1 MFARYQINLTTIS
14 SGTTATTINIP
25 ISLESQEI
33 GQSELID
40 KVFVDVQVENAINP
54 ISDYEKVRF
63 LPLNSKNKPLI
74 TITYN
79 LELSGLTNF
88 KANDYKAIG
97 FTDDDIKYEKSCFKE
112 SFIYMG
118 FYDSPNPMTQ
128 RLISYNTIFSKLND
142 NDFLGSESAQ
152 TATYNRVIGIPGQ
165 PVPAN
170 EVNLQF
176 IVKNPILK
184 PKGFSEGYYLYD
196 YRDEL
201 KIGEFK
207 HLYMRASFKNAKTG
221 RSVNLMTKNYAL
233 PVNSLVNELY
243 TRYILTRDTTGYYYK
258 IDDSYQGNLDKDGKV
273 VSGQNNVDYSNNE
286 IIVNLYQI
294 QAT

>member
-1 MFARYQINLTTIS
+1 MFARYQINLTSIS

-63 LPLNSKNKPLI
+63 LPLTFYNKPLI
-74 TITYN
+74 TITYR
-79 LELSGLTNF
+79 LDLSGLT
-88 KANDYKAIG
+88 DYKAIG
-97 FTDDDIKYEKSCFKE
+97 FTNDDIKYEKSCFKE

-128 RLISYNTIFSKLND
+128 RLISYTTIFSKLNE
-142 NDFLGSESAQ
+142 NDFLGVESGQ
-152 TATYNRVIGIPGQ
+152 TKIYGSVIGIPGQ

-170 EVNLQF
+170 EVKLHF
-176 IVKNPILK
+176 VVENPILK

-207 HLYMRASFKNAKTG
+207 YLYMRASFKNAKTG
-221 RSVNLMTKNYAL
+221 KSVNLMTKNKAL
-233 PVNSLVNELY
+233 PVNSLVHELY
-243 TRYILTRDTTGYYYK
+243 TRYILSRDKTGYYYK
-258 IDDSYQGNLDKDGKV
+258 IDNSYQGSLVEDIFNIEHN
-273 VSGQNNVDYSNNE
+273 VSEINNE
-286 IIVNLYQI
+286 ITVSLYQI

>member
-1 MFARYQINLTTIS
+1 MFARYQINLKTMS

-40 KVFVDVQVENAINP
+40 RVFVDVQVENAINP
-54 ISDYEKVRF
+54 ISDYDKVRY
-63 LPLNSKNKPLI
+63 LPLNLSNKPLI
-74 TITYN
+74 TISYN
-79 LELSGLTNF
+79 LDLTGST
-88 KANDYKAIG
+88 DYKAIG
-97 FTDDDIKYEKSCFKE
+97 FADDDIKYEKSCFKE
-112 SFIYMG
+112 SFIYMA
-118 FYDSPNPMTQ
+118 FFDSPNPMTQ
-128 RLISYNTIFSKLND
+128 RLISYNTIYSKLND
-142 NDFLGSESAQ
+142 NDLLGTDLEQ
-152 TATYNRVIGIPGQ
+152 TQTYGSVIGIPGQ

-170 EVNLQF
+170 EVKLHF

-201 KIGEFK
+201 KIGETK
-207 HLYMRASFKNAKTG
+207 YLYMRASFKNAKTG
-221 RSVNLMTKNYAL
+221 KSTNLMVKNTAF
-233 PVNSLVNELY
+233 PVNTLVNELY

-258 IDDSYQGNLDKDGKV
+258 FDDTYQGN
-273 VSGQNNVDYSNNE
+273 SISASNNINYSGTD

>member
-1 MFARYQINLTTIS
+1 MFARYQINLTTIN

-63 LPLNSKNKPLI
+63 LPLNTNNKPLI
-74 TITYN
+74 TITYS
-79 LELSGLTNF
+79 LDLSGLT
-88 KANDYKAIG
+88 DYKAIG
-97 FTDDDIKYEKSCFKE
+97 FADDDIKYEKSCFKE

-128 RLISYNTIFSKLND
+128 RLISYTTIFSKLNG
-142 NDFLGSESAQ
+142 NDFLGVESGQ
-152 TATYNRVIGIPGQ
+152 TQTYGSVIGIPGQ

-170 EVNLQF
+170 EVKLHF
-176 IVKNPILK
+176 VVENPILK
-184 PKGFSEGYYLYD
+184 PLGFSEGYYLYD

-201 KIGEFK
+201 KIGEYK
-207 HLYMRASFKNAKTG
+207 YLYMRASFKNAKTG

-233 PVNSLVNELY
+233 PVDSLVNELY
-243 TRYILTRDTTGYYYK
+243 TRYILTRDKTGYYYK
-258 IDDSYQGNLDKDGKV
+258 IDDLYQGNLDKNGNI
-273 VSGQNNVDYSNNE
+273 VSSVNNVKYFNND
-286 IIVNLYQI
+286 ITVNLYQI

>member
-14 SGTTATTINIP
+14 GGTTATTINIP

-40 KVFVDVQVENAINP
+40 RVFVDVQVENAINP
-54 ISDYEKVRF
+54 ISDYDKVRY
-63 LPLNSKNKPLI
+63 LPLDSNGKHLI
-74 TITYN
+74 TISYN
-79 LELSGLTNF
+79 LDLTG
-88 KANDYKAIG
+88 ATDYEAIG
-97 FTDDDIKYEKSCFKE
+97 FANDDIKYEKSCFKE
-112 SFIYMG
+112 SFLYMA
-118 FYDSPNPMTQ
+118 FFDSPNPMTQ
-128 RLISYNTIFSKLND
+128 RLISYNTIYSKLND
-142 NDFLGSESAQ
+142 NDLLGVESAQ
-152 TATYNRVIGIPGQ
+152 TETYNRVIGIPGQ

-170 EVNLQF
+170 EVKLHF

-201 KIGEFK
+201 KIGGTK
-207 HLYMRASFKNAKTG
+207 YLYMRASFKNAKTG
-221 RSVNLMTKNYAL
+221 KSTNLMVKNTAF
-233 PVNSLVNELY
+233 PVDSLVNELY
-243 TRYILTRDTTGYYYK
+243 TRYILTRDLTGYYYK
-258 IDDSYQGNLDKDGKV
+258 FDDTYHGNFISAPNNNITYGG
-273 VSGQNNVDYSNNE
+273 SG

>member
-1 MFARYQINLTTIS
+1 M
-14 SGTTATTINIP
+14 
-25 ISLESQEI
+25 
-33 GQSELID
+33 
-40 KVFVDVQVENAINP
+40 FVDVQVENAINP

-63 LPLNSKNKPLI
+63 LPLNSNNKPLI
-74 TITYN
+74 SITYN
-79 LELSGLTNF
+79 LSLSGLT
-88 KANDYKAIG
+88 DYKAIG
-97 FTDDDIKYEKSCFKE
+97 FADDDIKYEKSCFKE

-128 RLISYNTIFSKLND
+128 RLISYITIFSKLND
-142 NDFLGSESAQ
+142 NDFLGVESGQ
-152 TATYNRVIGIPGQ
+152 TQTYGSVIGIPGQ

-184 PKGFSEGYYLYD
+184 PLSFSEGYYLYD

-201 KIGEFK
+201 NIGQFK
-207 HLYMRASFKNAKTG
+207 YLYMRASFKNAKTG
-221 RSVNLMTKNYAL
+221 KSTNLMVKNKAL

-243 TRYILTRDTTGYYYK
+243 TRYILSRDTTGYYYK
-258 IDDSYQGNLDKDGKV
+258 IDGDYQGNLDANGNV
-273 VSGQNNVDYSNNE
+273 VSGKNNVTYDNNE
-286 IIVNLYQI
+286 IVVNLYQI